1 MHLQWETKFFKKS
14 NISVS
19 LNLQKTTKGTLR
31 YLQNQKE
38 LENSGNESS
47 AENCVVCLRPLD
59 GECCV
64 LRCGHRFHQKPCF
77 EQILQR
83 SVGINVHC
91 PMKCRLQ
98 TSKDDV
104 MIATNKARDDGSS
117 VIRKIKGSY
126 GTKITRIVGDI
137 LCMTD
142 KGEKG
147 VVFSQWNDMLD
158 ILESAL
164 VENNVAI
171 ARPSRGSR
179 FNESLRSF
187 QSPNCPILLLNLKQG
202 AEGLTLVHASHVF
215 MVEPVM
221 NNSLDQQA
229 INRIHRIGQTRRTI
243 VWHRRCASRP
253 VASGQAP
260 CSRATAT
267 AVAPLSPQALP

>member
-1 MHLQWETKFFKKS
+1 MGS
-14 NISVS
+14 
-19 LNLQKTTKGTLR
+19 
-31 YLQNQKE
+31 
-38 LENSGNESS
+38 SGATDPS
-47 AENCVVCLRPLD
+47 APPI
-59 GECCV
+59 
-64 LRCGHRFHQKPCF
+64 FHQKPCF
-77 EQILQR
+77 EQILRR

-187 QSPNCPILLLNLKQG
+187 QSPNCPILLLNLHDALSTPIVKALQLLKVG
-202 AEGLTLVHASHVF
+202 GITEG
-215 MVEPVM
+215 MP
-221 NNSLDQQA
+221 D
-229 INRIHRIGQTRRTI
+229 
-243 VWHRRCASRP
+243 WC
-253 VASGQAP
+253 
-260 CSRATAT
+260 
-267 AVAPLSPQALP
+267 